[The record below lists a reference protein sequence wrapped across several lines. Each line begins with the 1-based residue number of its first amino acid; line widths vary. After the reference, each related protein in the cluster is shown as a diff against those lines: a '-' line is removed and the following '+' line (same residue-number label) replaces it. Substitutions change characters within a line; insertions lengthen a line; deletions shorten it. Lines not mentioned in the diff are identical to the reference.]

1 MTGPIVKAYRLMAT
15 FALLNLIALGG
26 GIGYLVSSDRLD
38 IERVRAIAEMLGGDE
53 AADEEGEETLEESGA
68 QDAGSDGGVLA
79 ARSAE
84 EARVAEEIAW
94 RNAERYRT
102 EIEQR
107 LKFINAARLD
117 VDRRREEFEHLKDQ
131 EHLAERERS
140 AQQQQAGYA
149 KEIEI
154 MSALSS
160 KTALKQLMSMT
171 DVDAARILFELET
184 RKTKKIFESA
194 KTDVE
199 VAKMITIRR
208 LIRDMKPD
216 AGQGKTPGA

>member
-38 IERVRAIAEMLGGDE
+38 IERVRAIAEMLGGDA
-53 AADEEGEETLEESGA
+53 AADTEGDETLEESGA
-68 QDAGSDGGVLA
+68 QDGGSGGGVLA

-84 EARVAEEIAW
+84 EERVAEEIAW

-117 VDRRREEFEHLKDQ
+117 VDRRREEFERLKDQ
-131 EHLAERERS
+131 EHLAERERT

-154 MSALSS
+154 MSALSP

-184 RKTKKIFESA
+184 RKTKKIFETA

-216 AGQGKTPGA
+216 AGQGNTPGA

>member
-38 IERVRAIAEMLGGDE
+38 VERVRAIAEMLGGDA
-53 AADEEGEETLEESGA
+53 AADEEGEETLEESGE
-68 QDAGSDGGVLA
+68 QDASAGGVLA

-84 EARVAEEIAW
+84 EERVAEEIAW

-117 VDRRREEFEHLKDQ
+117 VDRRREEFERLKDQ
-131 EHLAERERS
+131 ERLAEREQT
-140 AQQQQAGYA
+140 ALQKQAGYA

-154 MSALSS
+154 MSALSP

-171 DVDAARILFELET
+171 DGDAARILFELET

-199 VAKMITIRR
+199 VAKMTTIRR

-216 AGQGKTPGA
+216 AGQGNTPGA